1 LSGRFYKQSFKK
13 EIFMSLFK
21 RELTLLSAA
30 VAVVCIGAI
39 GSAANAGEVYA
50 FGVGVGIDRA
60 YKTTTLDFILKER
73 MGQISEVEGTLSL
86 YYKENE
92 DVFLAAFMI
101 DLVYQWRWNIAGGLN
116 FYAGPLTSV
125 GLCLAGYTVTENN
138 PYSGHPTETEKIF
151 YDACWGI
158 GAQTGVEYNF
168 NDIGAPFI
176 LSANIRPELNIMK
189 PEIIDVFSL
198 SFHFGLTYTWK

>member
-1 LSGRFYKQSFKK
+1 
-13 EIFMSLFK
+13 MNLFK
-21 RELTLLSAA
+21 RWQTLLLAA
-30 VAVVCIGAI
+30 VAAICIGGAI

-50 FGVGVGIDRA
+50 FGVGVGIDGA
-60 YKTTTLDFILKER
+60 YKATTLDLILKER
-73 MGQISEVEGTLSL
+73 MGRISEIEGTLSL
-86 YYKENE
+86 YYKEEE

-125 GLCLAGYTVTENN
+125 GLCLAGYTVTKNS
-138 PYSGHPTETEKIF
+138 PYIGHPIETEELF

-168 NDIGAPFI
+168 NDIGAPLI
-176 LSANIRPELNIMK
+176 LSANIRPELNFVK
-189 PEIIDVFSL
+189 PKIVDVFSL
-198 SFHFGLTYTWK
+198 SFHFGLSYTWK